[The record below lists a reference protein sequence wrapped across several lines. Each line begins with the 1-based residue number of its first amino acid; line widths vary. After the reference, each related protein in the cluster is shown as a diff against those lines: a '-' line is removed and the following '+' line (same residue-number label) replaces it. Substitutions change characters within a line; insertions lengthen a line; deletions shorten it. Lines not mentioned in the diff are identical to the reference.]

1 MSSPSHL
8 CPQTAHD
15 TLHDL
20 LAAFL
25 TIAVLVLYEAVL
37 LQVQRRHPD
46 RLARSAHADLREQW
60 FAGHLAAARLRG

>member
-1 MSSPSHL
+1 MTPSM
-8 CPQTAHD
+8 TW
-15 TLHDL
+15 

-25 TIAVLVLYEAVL
+25 TIAVLVPYEAVL

-60 FAGHLAAARLRG
+60 FAAISR